1 MMISSPKKVFNQA
14 AGNFEPEA
22 AQNVKAAAWGKT
34 LVLSLHG
41 YSQSRASSKVGFL
54 AVTAT
59 VAGCYSHIGFG
70 LLLLLQPRANVL

>member
-22 AQNVKAAAWGKT
+22 AQNVKAT

-70 LLLLLQPRANVL
+70 LLLLLQPRAKVL